1 MKFSYIISS
10 FLAVGLLLLSCS
22 QNGEVEAKE
31 YFEVSPETIQVDALG
46 GQEYVSVLSS
56 ENWLIRSDKSWAKV
70 MTSSGNA
77 SETPQKASIVFDA
90 NPDNVI
96 REALLT
102 VKTLSGKNAEVKV
115 SQAAAGDG
123 PVAERGIAT
132 ADDLVAFAKAVNEGT
147 SLSRFMDN
155 GVIVLLADID
165 ASSIKEWI
173 PAGTKAAPFKGVFD
187 GKDHSIFNIAWI
199 VDASKYEDIGII
211 GYGEGAKVRNLKVG
225 AEGDR
230 ITVKGTCRTV
240 DVGGL
245 AGHMQGGSVT
255 YCTNNADIIYTAS
268 ASGENVCVAGICGRF
283 MTASGDGV
291 ANSFNKGDVI
301 CAAVCRAAGFTAY
314 NEGLVKDNTNMGTIL
329 ANRSGEIGPAWACSY
344 HSTPESFAANTGKDV

>member
-90 NPDNVI
+90 NPDDVI
-96 REALLT
+96 REAVLT

-173 PAGTKAAPFKGVFD
+173 PAGTKAAPFKGVFERTIVS
-187 GKDHSIFNIAWI
+187 SI
-199 VDASKYEDIGII
+199 
-211 GYGEGAKVRNLKVG
+211 
-225 AEGDR
+225 
-230 ITVKGTCRTV
+230 
-240 DVGGL
+240 
-245 AGHMQGGSVT
+245 
-255 YCTNNADIIYTAS
+255 
-268 ASGENVCVAGICGRF
+268 
-283 MTASGDGV
+283 
-291 ANSFNKGDVI
+291 
-301 CAAVCRAAGFTAY
+301 
-314 NEGLVKDNTNMGTIL
+314 
-329 ANRSGEIGPAWACSY
+329 
-344 HSTPESFAANTGKDV
+344 